1 MRTGPAF
8 FLATSVFGAGA
19 FALSCGADVAS
30 SAGDAGSSTAAD
42 ASPPIAARGLD
53 ERVTPQTCLA
63 PARPELPTGVTL
75 EEVFPRG
82 TFAQPL
88 AMAMAPG
95 DATTFYVAER
105 GGRIRK
111 ATRGAAPS
119 LFLQFPSGTVDAR
132 GEGGFLG
139 FAFHPAWARGTR
151 EVFVS
156 YTVQGTGTPLRS
168 VVARVR
174 STDGGATLDAGT
186 FETLLTID
194 QPYTNHNG
202 GGVAFGPDG
211 FLYLGFG
218 DGGSAGDPLN
228 AGQRTDTLLGKMLR
242 IDVDRR
248 EGALAY
254 AIPPTNPFAASTT
267 SRREIFAW
275 GLRNPWRWSFDTKTG
290 DLWAGDV
297 GQDRVEEIDLVV
309 RGGNYGW
316 KIREGDRCYPSG
328 NDTCTRLGLVEPVFT
343 YGRADGVSITGG
355 FVYRGARVP
364 SLAGTYLFGDFA
376 SGSVWALDDDGRT
389 KQKRLLAQ
397 LPANNLASFGQDANG
412 EVYTLS
418 IGTGAV
424 HTFAPA
430 APLPPSAFPTKLSAT
445 GCVDPR
451 DPKEPAASLLPYET
465 RAMLWSDGARKE
477 RFMALPDGATV
488 TLDASG
494 DFVFPNGT
502 VLVKHFD
509 LGATRVETRLYVRHA
524 DGVWAGYSYAWNAAQ
539 TDADLLAAGEVRRWG
554 AQEWVYPSRA
564 DCNRCHTEAAGFSLG
579 LELAQLEHAIR
590 YGATGRTANQRE
602 TLAAIGLF
610 GAATPSPVIAPLA
623 DPFGTETL
631 ERRARSYL
639 HANCAGCHQP
649 NGGARGDL
657 DLRFTTPLARTG
669 TCNAPPATDTLDLTN
684 AKIVSP
690 GKPGES
696 VLLARMRASEGKR
709 MPPLASRRTDD
720 EGAALVEA
728 WIASLTGC
736 P

>member
-1 MRTGPAF
+1 MRTGQAF
-8 FLATSVFGAGA
+8 FLAASVFGAA
-19 FALSCGADVAS
+19 TSALSCGAEVAS
-30 SAGDAGSSTAAD
+30 SAGDAGSATPRD
-42 ASPPIAARGLD
+42 ASPAVAPNGLD
-53 ERVTPQTCLA
+53 ARVTPQTCLA
-63 PARPELPTGVTL
+63 PERPVLTTGVTL
-75 EEVFPRG
+75 EEAFPRG

-95 DATTFYVAER
+95 DPSTFYVAER

-111 ATRGAAPS
+111 ATRGTVPS
-119 LFLQFPSGTVDAR
+119 LFLQFPSGTIDAS

-139 FAFHPAWARGTR
+139 FAFHPAWARGVR

-156 YTVQGTGTPLRS
+156 YTVRGTGTPLRS

-174 STDGGATLDAGT
+174 SSDGGATLDAST

-218 DGGSAGDPLN
+218 DGGAAGDPLN

-254 AIPPTNPFAASTT
+254 AIPPTNPFATSTT
-267 SRREIFAW
+267 SRREIYAW

-290 DLWAGDV
+290 ELWAGDV

-328 NDTCTRLGLVEPVFT
+328 DAACTRLGLVDPVFT

-364 SLAGTYLFGDFA
+364 SLAGSYVFGDFA

-397 LPANNLASFGQDANG
+397 LPANNLASFGQDTNG

-424 HTFAPA
+424 HTLAPA
-430 APLPPSAFPTKLSAT
+430 AAVPPSAFPTKLSAT

-451 DPKEPAASLLPYET
+451 DPKRPAATLIPYEP

-477 RFMALPDGATV
+477 RFMALPDNATA
-488 TLDASG
+488 TIDASG
-494 DFVFPNGT
+494 DIAFPNGT

-509 LGATRVETRLYVRHA
+509 LGPTRVETRLYVRHA
-524 DGVWAGYSYAWNAAQ
+524 DGVWAGYSYAWNEAQ

-554 AQEWVYPSRA
+554 TQEWAYPSRA

-590 YGATGRTANQRE
+590 YGATGRTANQRA
-602 TLAAIGLF
+602 TLAAIGVF
-610 GAATPSPVIAPLA
+610 GATSPSPAPTPLV
-623 DPFGTETL
+623 DPFGSEAL
-631 ERRARSYL
+631 ELRARSYL
-639 HANCAGCHQP
+639 HANCASCHQP

-669 TCNAPPATDTLDLTN
+669 ACDAPPITDTLNLAN
-684 AKIVSP
+684 AKLISP

-696 VLLARMRASEGKR
+696 VLLARMRADEGKR
-709 MPPLASRRTDD
+709 MPPLATRAVDTN
-720 EGAALVEA
+720 GVALVEA

>member
-1 MRTGPAF
+1 MRTGFAF
-8 FLATSVFGAGA
+8 FLAASVFGAGA
-19 FALSCGADVAS
+19 SALSCGLDVAS
-30 SAGDAGSSTAAD
+30 SADDAGFTMPRD
-42 ASPPIAARGLD
+42 ASPAVAPHGLD
-53 ERVTPQTCLA
+53 ARVTPQTCLA
-63 PARPELPTGVTL
+63 PERPVLTTGVTL

-95 DATTFYVAER
+95 DLSTFYVAER

-119 LFLQFPSGTVDAR
+119 LFLQFPSGAVDAS

-139 FAFHPAWARGTR
+139 FAFHPAWARGVR

-156 YTVQGTGTPLRS
+156 YTVRGTGTPLRS

-174 STDGGATLDAGT
+174 SSDGGTTLDAST

-218 DGGSAGDPLN
+218 DGGAAGDPLN
-228 AGQRTDTLLGKMLR
+228 AGQRKDTLLGKMLR

-254 AIPPTNPFAASTT
+254 AIPPTNPFATSTT
-267 SRREIFAW
+267 SRREIYAW

-290 DLWAGDV
+290 ELWAGDV
-297 GQDRVEEIDLVV
+297 GQDRVEEIDLIV

-316 KIREGDRCYPSG
+316 KVREGDRCYPG
-328 NDTCTRLGLVEPVFT
+328 GDDACTRLGLVEPIFT

-364 SLAGTYLFGDFA
+364 RLAGSYVFGDFA

-389 KQKRLLAQ
+389 KQKHLLAQ
-397 LPANNLASFGQDANG
+397 LPANNLASFGQDTNG

-424 HTFAPA
+424 HTLAPA
-430 APLPPSAFPTKLSAT
+430 APAPPSAFPTKLSAT
-445 GCVDPR
+445 GCVDPQ
-451 DPKEPAASLLPYET
+451 DPKRPAAALIPYEP

-477 RFMALPDGATV
+477 RFIALPDDATA
-488 TLDASG
+488 TIDASG
-494 DFVFPNGT
+494 DIAFPNGT

-509 LGATRVETRLYVRHA
+509 LGATRIETRLYVRHA
-524 DGVWAGYSYAWNAAQ
+524 DGVWSGYSYAWNEVQ

-554 AQEWVYPSRA
+554 TQEWAYPSRA

-579 LELAQLEHAIR
+579 LELAQIEHAIP
-590 YGATGRTANQRE
+590 YGATGRTANQRA

-610 GAATPSPVIAPLA
+610 GATTPNPASTPLV
-623 DPFGTETL
+623 DPFGSEAL
-631 ERRARSYL
+631 ELRARSYL
-639 HANCAGCHQP
+639 HANCASCHQP

-669 TCNAPPATDTLDLTN
+669 ACDVTPTTDTLDLAN
-684 AKIVSP
+684 AKLISP

-696 VLLARMRASEGKR
+696 VLLARLRADEGKR
-709 MPPLASRRTDD
+709 MPPLATRAVDTN
-720 EGAALVEA
+720 GAALVEA
-728 WIASLTGC
+728 WISSLTGC